1 MCLLL
6 RGRKNVM
13 SLSQN
18 VDLLDRFSRGESA
31 AFVARYFVVKELTAI
46 TLKKKKTKRQLM
58 KGSWRVQYPA
68 PMWFPTLGMFT
79 YMSLSVWFQDIVQS
93 NISLRGPL
101 IHQKAKCVTDN
112 LVGTGGA
119 AITSDSGMSN
129 AGTSDPSPFK
139 APR

>member
-1 MCLLL
+1 
-6 RGRKNVM
+6 
-13 SLSQN
+13 
-18 VDLLDRFSRGESA
+18 
-31 AFVARYFVVKELTAI
+31 
-46 TLKKKKTKRQLM
+46 M

-101 IHQKAKCVTDN
+101 IRQKAKCVTDN
-112 LVGTGGA
+112 LDGTGA
-119 AITSDSGMSN
+119 TANTSDSGMSD
-129 AGTSDPSPFK
+129 AGTSGPSTFQ